1 MYRAFAAVRLLDVV
15 ASNDPPDT
23 LLDQHVTSM
32 REEEVSFQRPAP
44 DQKPQL
50 RLDLRL
56 SSFHPSELL
65 LTLTIV
71 YPTTKLDLFAGHLQE
86 LFFVRLIPGTELE
99 LNVET
104 NKLDGPLC

>member
-1 MYRAFAAVRLLDVV
+1 M
-15 ASNDPPDT
+15 
-23 LLDQHVTSM
+23 
-32 REEEVSFQRPAP
+32 
-44 DQKPQL
+44 
-50 RLDLRL
+50 
-56 SSFHPSELL
+56 
-65 LTLTIV
+65 LTIV